1 MQSETPHNRKD
12 TAAGKASVLVVDDH
26 PIVREGLV
34 ALINRQADIVCCGEA
49 GTLADVQKEI
59 ETRRPD
65 LLLLDLRFGNGDS
78 LEQIKSLKTQVPEL
92 RILVV
97 SQLDETTYAERVLRA
112 GARGYV
118 MKEQA
123 TEEVVNAI
131 RKVLAGELYVS
142 PNVAMLALHRMLSDK
157 PSARSAGLGALSDR
171 ELHVFKAVGAGKGNK
186 QIASE
191 LNLSVKTIETYREHI
206 KHKLGLA
213 SGHELVQL
221 AQREVRK

>member
-1 MQSETPHNRKD
+1 MQLQASTTHNRKD
-12 TAAGKASVLVVDDH
+12 AAAGKASVLVVDDH

-34 ALINRQADIVCCGEA
+34 ALINRQPDIVCCGEV

-59 ETRRPD
+59 ETRHPD

-78 LEQIKSLKTQVPEL
+78 LELIKSLRTQVPAL

-123 TEEVVNAI
+123 TEEVEIGRA
-131 RKVLAGELYVS
+131 
-142 PNVAMLALHRMLSDK
+142 
-157 PSARSAGLGALSDR
+157 
-171 ELHVFKAVGAGKGNK
+171 
-186 QIASE
+186 
-191 LNLSVKTIETYREHI
+191 
-206 KHKLGLA
+206 
-213 SGHELVQL
+213 
-221 AQREVRK
+221 